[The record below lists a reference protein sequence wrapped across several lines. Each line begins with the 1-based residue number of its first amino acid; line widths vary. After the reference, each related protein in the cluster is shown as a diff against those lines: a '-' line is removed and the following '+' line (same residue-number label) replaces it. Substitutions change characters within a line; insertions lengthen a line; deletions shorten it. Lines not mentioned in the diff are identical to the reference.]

1 MNVKKQV
8 ISACL
13 AGTMLL
19 GTAMPAM
26 AVSVDQLTD
35 VKKTDWFYSA
45 VEYVAQKDYMI
56 GVTDDLFAPY
66 RDLSRAMFVTILHRL
81 DGEPSV
87 DTRATFKDVPAD
99 AWCADSV
106 SWAVQN
112 GIVYGFNEEQFAP
125 DAPVTRQQMCVM
137 MIRFLDY
144 RAKKDNVTFKTTNQE
159 KTFLDAASIGDFA
172 KDAVKRCQMLGLMF
186 GDEAGNFNPQAN
198 ATRAQVAVVIQRLD
212 TLLAN
217 AVKAEESES
226 EGGSGGGGGGGGGGD
241 NDNNPTPPTAQTANY
256 VVKATVNVPDKVSTT
271 DPEFMAAYNNV
282 TIDGTTVTNDATF
295 AQVVNALVS
304 GTENENT
311 LKTTINKALKKVKG
325 KSVTQTV
332 NGQKATIKISEGGVI
347 SASVSV
353 NVTDLTSGAQTF
365 ALRAVTQ
372 DQLQDL
378 IGKLQNGGSMT
389 FTKDEVLAMGDLI
402 DKADEVATMPADELQ
417 QKIDQVVADK
427 PELGQ
432 IVSGMTPDIVQQA
445 AEDYKGQMEEVL
457 TDLGVTKED
466 IAQGN
471 IPEDI
476 ETVVVKKEPVVMNV
490 QLDLGTYLTD
500 AVNKFNSSKASALDR
515 MEKELYPD
523 GSKTIDKDQAGALY
537 DLNNPA
543 NYVTDNGNG
552 TLTLKAASVYV
563 NLIKSNVT
571 DSMAFYESL
580 DEDAA
585 FYESLLN
592 RVQSKYQDGYG
603 VTYTGSVADA
613 AALMGDKDGMLV
625 NESLNF
631 RNSTTFSITVTA
643 SEGTYDSW
651 LDLITGKFSQADGIL
666 PGEMPSILANMLGEY
681 TITLNVT
688 KQ

>member
-1 MNVKKQV
+1 MKKQV

-13 AGTMLL
+13 AGTILL

-198 ATRAQVAVVIQRLD
+198 ATRAQGAVVIQRLD

-241 NDNNPTPPTAQTANY
+241 NPTPPTAQTANY

-311 LKTTINKALKKVKG
+311 LKNAVNEALNKVKG
-325 KSVTQTV
+325 KSVIQTV

>member
-226 EGGSGGGGGGGGGGD
+226 EGGSGGGGGGGGDGD
-241 NDNNPTPPTAQTANY
+241 NPTPPTAQTANY

-311 LKTTINKALKKVKG
+311 LKNAVNEALNKVKG
-325 KSVTQTV
+325 KSVIQTV

>member
-226 EGGSGGGGGGGGGGD
+226 EGGSGGGGGGGGGGGD
-241 NDNNPTPPTAQTANY
+241 NPTPPTAQTANY

-271 DPEFMAAYNNV
+271 DPELMAAYNNV

-311 LKTTINKALKKVKG
+311 LKNAVNEALNKVKG

>member
-13 AGTMLL
+13 AGTILL

-241 NDNNPTPPTAQTANY
+241 NPTPPTAQTANY

-311 LKTTINKALKKVKG
+311 LKNAVNEALNKVKG
-325 KSVTQTV
+325 KSVIQTV

>member
-87 DTRATFKDVPAD
+87 DTRAIFKDVPAD

-144 RAKKDNVTFKTTNQE
+144 RAKKDNVTFKTTNQA

-241 NDNNPTPPTAQTANY
+241 KPTPPTAQTANY

-271 DPEFMAAYNNV
+271 DPELMAAYNNV
-282 TIDGTTVTNDATF
+282 TIDGTTVTNDPTF

-311 LKTTINKALKKVKG
+311 LKNAVNEALNKVKG

-365 ALRAVTQ
+365 AMRAVTQ
-372 DQLQDL
+372 DQLEALIAKLQKGGAMTFSKNELVAMDDL
-378 IGKLQNGGSMT
+378 I
-389 FTKDEVLAMGDLI
+389 TKAQEVQDMDQGAFDTKVEQI
-402 DKADEVATMPADELQ
+402 VAE
-417 QKIDQVVADK
+417 K
-427 PELGQ
+427 PELKQ
-432 IVSGMTPDIVQQA
+432 VVSGLTLDAVQQA
-445 AEDYKGQMEEVL
+445 AEDYKGQMEAVL
-457 TDLGVTKED
+457 QETLDKAGVSDVESLDDDFVSEK
-466 IAQGN
+466 I
-471 IPEDI
+471 
-476 ETVVVKKEPVVMNV
+476 VKEPVVMNV

-643 SEGTYDSW
+643 SEDTYDSW

>member
-13 AGTMLL
+13 AGTILL

-66 RDLSRAMFVTILHRL
+66 RDLSRAMFVTILHRM

-144 RAKKDNVTFKTTNQE
+144 RAKKDNVTFKTTNQA

-241 NDNNPTPPTAQTANY
+241 NNPTPPTAQTANY

-311 LKTTINKALKKVKG
+311 LKNAVNEALNKVKG
-325 KSVTQTV
+325 KSVIQTV

>member
-241 NDNNPTPPTAQTANY
+241 NPTPPTAQTANY

-304 GTENENT
+304 GTENETT
-311 LKTTINKALKKVKG
+311 LKNAVNEALNKVKG

-457 TDLGVTKED
+457 TDLDVTKED

-643 SEGTYDSW
+643 SEDTYDSW
-651 LDLITGKFSQADGIL
+651 LDLITGKFSQAESIL
-666 PGEMPSILANMLGEY
+666 PGEMPSILANVLGEY

>member
-87 DTRATFKDVPAD
+87 DTRAIFKDVPAD

-144 RAKKDNVTFKTTNQE
+144 RAKKDNVTFKTTNQA

-241 NDNNPTPPTAQTANY
+241 NNPPQTANY

-311 LKTTINKALKKVKG
+311 LKNDVNEALNKVKG
-325 KSVTQTV
+325 KSVIQTV

-523 GSKTIDKDQAGALY
+523 GSKTIDKDQAGTLY

>member
-144 RAKKDNVTFKTTNQE
+144 RAKKDNVTFKTTNQA

-241 NDNNPTPPTAQTANY
+241 KPTPPTAQTANY

-271 DPEFMAAYNNV
+271 DPELMAAYNNV
-282 TIDGTTVTNDATF
+282 TIDGTTVTNDPTF

-311 LKTTINKALKKVKG
+311 LKNAVNEALNKVKG
-325 KSVTQTV
+325 KSVIQTV

>member
-1 MNVKKQV
+1 MKKQV

-13 AGTMLL
+13 AGTILL

-241 NDNNPTPPTAQTANY
+241 NPTPPTAQTANY

-311 LKTTINKALKKVKG
+311 LKNAVNEALNKVKG
-325 KSVTQTV
+325 KSVIQTV

>member
-1 MNVKKQV
+1 MKKQV

-241 NDNNPTPPTAQTANY
+241 NPTPPTAQTANY

-304 GTENENT
+304 GTENETT
-311 LKTTINKALKKVKG
+311 LKNAVNEALNKVKG

-457 TDLGVTKED
+457 TDLGVTKEA

-471 IPEDI
+471 IPENI

-643 SEGTYDSW
+643 SEDTYDSW
-651 LDLITGKFSQADGIL
+651 LDLITGKFSQAESIL
-666 PGEMPSILANMLGEY
+666 PGEMPSILANVLGEY

>member
-1 MNVKKQV
+1 MKKQV

-13 AGTMLL
+13 AGTILL

-66 RDLSRAMFVTILHRL
+66 RDLSRAMFVTILHRM

-144 RAKKDNVTFKTTNQE
+144 RAKKDNVTFKTTNQA

-241 NDNNPTPPTAQTANY
+241 NNPTPPTAQTANY

-311 LKTTINKALKKVKG
+311 LKNAVNEALNKVKG
-325 KSVTQTV
+325 KSVIQTV

>member
-87 DTRATFKDVPAD
+87 DTRAIFKDVPAD

-144 RAKKDNVTFKTTNQE
+144 RAKKDNVTFKTTNQA

-226 EGGSGGGGGGGGGGD
+226 EGGSGGGGGGGD
-241 NDNNPTPPTAQTANY
+241 KPTPPTAQTANY

-271 DPEFMAAYNNV
+271 DPELMAAYNNV
-282 TIDGTTVTNDATF
+282 TIDGTTVTNDPTF

-311 LKTTINKALKKVKG
+311 LKNAVNEALNKVKG

>member
-1 MNVKKQV
+1 MKKQV

-87 DTRATFKDVPAD
+87 DTRAIFKDVPAD

-144 RAKKDNVTFKTTNQE
+144 RAKKDNVTFKTTNQA

-241 NDNNPTPPTAQTANY
+241 NPTPPTAQTANY

-271 DPEFMAAYNNV
+271 DPELMAAYNNV
-282 TIDGTTVTNDATF
+282 TIDGTTVTNDPTF

-311 LKTTINKALKKVKG
+311 LKNAVNEALNKVKG

-365 ALRAVTQ
+365 AMRAVTQ
-372 DQLQDL
+372 DQLEALIAKLQKGGAMTFSKNELVAMDDL
-378 IGKLQNGGSMT
+378 I
-389 FTKDEVLAMGDLI
+389 TKAQEVQDMDQGAFDTKVEQI
-402 DKADEVATMPADELQ
+402 VAE
-417 QKIDQVVADK
+417 K
-427 PELGQ
+427 PELKQ
-432 IVSGMTPDIVQQA
+432 VVSGLTLDAVQQA
-445 AEDYKGQMEEVL
+445 AEDYKGQMEAVL
-457 TDLGVTKED
+457 QETLDKAGVSDVESLDDDFVSEK
-466 IAQGN
+466 I
-471 IPEDI
+471 
-476 ETVVVKKEPVVMNV
+476 VKEPVVMNV

-643 SEGTYDSW
+643 SEDTYDSW

>member
-1 MNVKKQV
+1 MKKQV

-87 DTRATFKDVPAD
+87 DTRAIFKDVPAD

-144 RAKKDNVTFKTTNQE
+144 RAKKDNVTFKTTNQA

-226 EGGSGGGGGGGGGGD
+226 EGGSGGGGGGGD
-241 NDNNPTPPTAQTANY
+241 KPTPPTAQTANY

-271 DPEFMAAYNNV
+271 DPELMAAYNNV
-282 TIDGTTVTNDATF
+282 TIDGTTVTNDPTF

-311 LKTTINKALKKVKG
+311 LKNAVNEALNKVKG

-372 DQLQDL
+372 DQLEAL
-378 IGKLQNGGSMT
+378 IGKLQDGGKMT

-552 TLTLKAASVYV
+552 TLILKAASVYV

-631 RNSTTFSITVTA
+631 RNSMTFSITVTA
-643 SEGTYDSW
+643 SKDTYDSW
-651 LDLITGKFSQADGIL
+651 LDLITGKFSQAESIL
-666 PGEMPSILANMLGEY
+666 PGEMPSILANVLSEF

>member
-1 MNVKKQV
+1 MNVKKEV
-8 ISACL
+8 LSACL
-13 AGTMLL
+13 AGTLLL
-19 GTAMPAM
+19 GTAAMPAM

-45 VEYVAQKDYMI
+45 VQYVAQKDYMV

-66 RDLSRAMFVTILHRL
+66 RDLSRAMFVVILHRL
-81 DGEPSV
+81 DGEPTV
-87 DTRATFKDVPAD
+87 AANTTFADVPAD
-99 AWCADSV
+99 AWCADAV

-112 GIVYGFNEEQFAP
+112 GIVYGFSDEQFAP

-137 MIRFLDY
+137 MNRFLDY
-144 RAKKDNVTFKTTNQE
+144 RAKKDNVTFKTTNQAM
-159 KTFLDAASIGDFA
+159 TFLDAASIGDFA

-226 EGGSGGGGGGGGGGD
+226 EGGSSGGGGSGK
-241 NDNNPTPPTAQTANY
+241 PTPTAQTANY
-256 VVKATVNVPDKVSTT
+256 VVKATVNVPDKVSTPL
-271 DPEFMAAYNNV
+271 DPVLMAAYNDV

-295 AQVVNALVS
+295 GEVVNALVS
-304 GTENENT
+304 GTGNENT
-311 LKTTINKALKKVKG
+311 LKNSITEALNKVKG

-372 DQLQDL
+372 DQLEAL
-378 IGKLQNGGSMT
+378 IGKLQTGGSMT
-389 FTKDEVLAMGDLI
+389 FTKDELVAMGDLI

-466 IAQGN
+466 IDQGT
-471 IPEDI
+471 IRDDI
-476 ETVVVKKEPVVMNV
+476 ENVVVEKEPVVMNV
-490 QLDLGTYLTD
+490 QMNLGTYLTN

-592 RVQSKYQDGYG
+592 RVQAKYQDGYG

-631 RNSTTFSITVTA
+631 RNSMTFSITVTA
-643 SEGTYDSW
+643 SEDTYDSW
-651 LDLITGKFSQADGIL
+651 LDLITGKFSQAESIL
-666 PGEMPSILANMLGEY
+666 PGEMPSILANVLGGEY

>member
-13 AGTMLL
+13 AGTILL

-241 NDNNPTPPTAQTANY
+241 NNPTPPTAQTANY

-304 GTENENT
+304 GTENENM
-311 LKTTINKALKKVKG
+311 LKNAVNEALKKVKG
-325 KSVTQTV
+325 KSVIQTV

>member
-13 AGTMLL
+13 AGTILL

-241 NDNNPTPPTAQTANY
+241 NPTPPTAQTANY

-311 LKTTINKALKKVKG
+311 LKNAVNEALNKVKG
-325 KSVTQTV
+325 KSVIQTV

-466 IAQGN
+466 IAQGI
-471 IPEDI
+471 IPENI

>member
-1 MNVKKQV
+1 MNVKKEV
-8 ISACL
+8 LSACL
-13 AGTMLL
+13 AGTLLL
-19 GTAMPAM
+19 GTAAMPAM

-45 VEYVAQKDYMI
+45 VQYVAQKDYMV

-66 RDLSRAMFVTILHRL
+66 RDLSRAMFVVILHRL
-81 DGEPSV
+81 DGEPTV
-87 DTRATFKDVPAD
+87 AANTTFADVPAD
-99 AWCADSV
+99 AWCADAV

-112 GIVYGFNEEQFAP
+112 GIVYGFSDEQFAP

-144 RAKKDNVTFKTTNQE
+144 RAKKDNVTFKTTNQA

-226 EGGSGGGGGGGGGGD
+226 EGGSGGGGGGGGGD
-241 NDNNPTPPTAQTANY
+241 KPTPPTEQIANY
-256 VVKATVNVPDKVSTT
+256 VIKATVNVPDKVSTT
-271 DPEFMAAYNNV
+271 DPELMAMYNNV

-295 AQVVNALVS
+295 GEVVNALVS

-311 LKTTINKALKKVKG
+311 LKTAINEALNKVKG
-325 KSVTQTV
+325 KSITQTV

-372 DQLQDL
+372 DQLEAL

-389 FTKDEVLAMGDLI
+389 FTKDELVAMGDLI

-592 RVQSKYQDGYG
+592 RVQAKYQDGYG

-631 RNSTTFSITVTA
+631 RNSMTFSITVTA
-643 SEGTYDSW
+643 SEDTYDSW
-651 LDLITGKFSQADGIL
+651 LDLITGKFSQAESIL
-666 PGEMPSILANMLGEY
+666 PGEMPSILANVLGEY

>member
-13 AGTMLL
+13 AGTVLL
-19 GTAMPAM
+19 GTATMPAM

-87 DTRATFKDVPAD
+87 DTRAIFKDVPAD

-144 RAKKDNVTFKTTNQE
+144 RAKKDNVTFKTTNQA

-226 EGGSGGGGGGGGGGD
+226 EGGSGGGGGGGD
-241 NDNNPTPPTAQTANY
+241 KPTPPTAQTANY

-271 DPEFMAAYNNV
+271 DPELMAAYNNV
-282 TIDGTTVTNDATF
+282 TIDGTTVTNDPTF

-311 LKTTINKALKKVKG
+311 LKNAVNEALNKVKG
-325 KSVTQTV
+325 KSITQTV

>member
-13 AGTMLL
+13 AGTVLL
-19 GTAMPAM
+19 GTATMPAM

-45 VEYVAQKDYMI
+45 VQYVAEKDYMI
-56 GVTDDLFAPY
+56 GVTDDLFAPS
-66 RDLSRAMFVTILHRL
+66 REVSRAMFVTILHRL

-226 EGGSGGGGGGGGGGD
+226 EGGSGGGGGGD
-241 NDNNPTPPTAQTANY
+241 NPTPPTAQTANY

-271 DPEFMAAYNNV
+271 DPEFMTTYSSV
-282 TIDGTTVTNDATF
+282 TVTNGTVTNDPTF
-295 AQVVNALVS
+295 GEVVNALVS

-311 LKTTINKALKKVKG
+311 LKTTINEALNKVKG
-325 KSVTQTV
+325 KSITQTV
-332 NGQKATIKISEGGVI
+332 NGQKVTVDVSEGGVI
-347 SASVSV
+347 KASMSV
-353 NVTDLTSGAQTF
+353 KVTDLTGEAQGISLL
-365 ALRAVTQ
+365 AA
-372 DQLQDL
+372 DQSQLEAL
-378 IGKLQNGGSMT
+378 IGKLQDGGKMT
-389 FTKDEVLAMGDLI
+389 FSKDELVLMDDLI
-402 DKADEVATMPADELQ
+402 NKAQEVQDM
-417 QKIDQVVADK
+417 DQDAFDTKVEQIVAEK
-427 PELGQ
+427 PELKQ
-432 IVSGMTPDIVQQA
+432 VVSGLTLDAVQQA
-445 AEDYKGQMEEVL
+445 AQDYQGQMEDIL
-457 TDLGVTKED
+457 TEIGVDRSD
-466 IAQGN
+466 IATLPDDYTSQ
-471 IPEDI
+471 
-476 ETVVVKKEPVVMNV
+476 ETTDKEPVLMNV
-490 QLDLGTYLTD
+490 AVNLGTYLTN
-500 AVNKFNSSKASALDR
+500 AVNKFNSSKAAALDR

-543 NYVTDNGNG
+543 NYVADNGDG
-552 TLTLKAASVYV
+552 TLTLKASSVYFD
-563 NLIKSNVT
+563 LIKNNVAK
-571 DSMAFYESL
+571 SVAFYESL
-580 DEDAA
+580 GEDAA
-585 FYESLLN
+585 FYEGLLN
-592 RVQSKYQDGYG
+592 RVQAKYQDGYG

-613 AALMGDKDGMLV
+613 AALMGDKDGIFV
-625 NESLNF
+625 DASKNF
-631 RNSTTFSITVTA
+631 RNTMTFSVTVTA
-643 SEGTYDSW
+643 SEDTYDSW
-651 LDLITGKFSQADGIL
+651 LDLITGKFSQAESIL
-666 PGEMPSILANMLGEY
+666 PGEMPSILANVLGEY

>member
-1 MNVKKQV
+1 M
-8 ISACL
+8 
-13 AGTMLL
+13 
-19 GTAMPAM
+19 
-26 AVSVDQLTD
+26 DQLTD

-241 NDNNPTPPTAQTANY
+241 NNPTPPTAQTANY

-304 GTENENT
+304 GTENENM
-311 LKTTINKALKKVKG
+311 LK
-325 KSVTQTV
+325 
-332 NGQKATIKISEGGVI
+332 
-347 SASVSV
+347 
-353 NVTDLTSGAQTF
+353 
-365 ALRAVTQ
+365 
-372 DQLQDL
+372 
-378 IGKLQNGGSMT
+378 
-389 FTKDEVLAMGDLI
+389 
-402 DKADEVATMPADELQ
+402 
-417 QKIDQVVADK
+417 
-427 PELGQ
+427 
-432 IVSGMTPDIVQQA
+432 
-445 AEDYKGQMEEVL
+445 
-457 TDLGVTKED
+457 
-466 IAQGN
+466 
-471 IPEDI
+471 
-476 ETVVVKKEPVVMNV
+476 
-490 QLDLGTYLTD
+490 
-500 AVNKFNSSKASALDR
+500 
-515 MEKELYPD
+515 
-523 GSKTIDKDQAGALY
+523 
-537 DLNNPA
+537 
-543 NYVTDNGNG
+543 
-552 TLTLKAASVYV
+552 
-563 NLIKSNVT
+563 
-571 DSMAFYESL
+571 
-580 DEDAA
+580 
-585 FYESLLN
+585 
-592 RVQSKYQDGYG
+592 
-603 VTYTGSVADA
+603 
-613 AALMGDKDGMLV
+613 
-625 NESLNF
+625 
-631 RNSTTFSITVTA
+631 
-643 SEGTYDSW
+643 
-651 LDLITGKFSQADGIL
+651 
-666 PGEMPSILANMLGEY
+666 MPS
-681 TITLNVT
+681 TRH
-688 KQ
+688 

>member
-1 MNVKKQV
+1 MKKQV

-13 AGTMLL
+13 AGTVLL
-19 GTAMPAM
+19 GTATMPAM

-45 VEYVAQKDYMI
+45 VQYVAEKDYMI
-56 GVTDDLFAPY
+56 GVTDDLFAPS
-66 RDLSRAMFVTILHRL
+66 REVSRAMFVTILHRL

-87 DTRATFKDVPAD
+87 DTRAIFKDVPAD

-144 RAKKDNVTFKTTNQE
+144 RAKKDNVTFKTTNQA

-241 NDNNPTPPTAQTANY
+241 KPTPPTAQTANY

-271 DPEFMAAYNNV
+271 DPELLTTYSSV
-282 TIDGTTVTNDATF
+282 TVTNGTVTNDPTF
-295 AQVVNALVS
+295 GEVVNALVS

-311 LKTTINKALKKVKG
+311 LKTTINEALNKVKG
-325 KSVTQTV
+325 KSITQTV
-332 NGQKATIKISEGGVI
+332 NGQKVMVDVSEGGVI
-347 SASVSV
+347 KASMSV
-353 NVTDLTSGAQTF
+353 KVTDLTGEAQGISLL
-365 ALRAVTQ
+365 AA
-372 DQLQDL
+372 DQSQLEAL
-378 IGKLQNGGSMT
+378 IGKLQDGGKMT
-389 FTKDEVLAMGDLI
+389 FSKDELVLMDDLI
-402 DKADEVATMPADELQ
+402 NKAQEVQDM
-417 QKIDQVVADK
+417 DQDAFDTKVEQIVAEK
-427 PELGQ
+427 PELKQ
-432 IVSGMTPDIVQQA
+432 VVSGLTLDAVQQA
-445 AEDYKGQMEEVL
+445 AQDYQGQMEDIL
-457 TDLGVTKED
+457 TEIGVDRSD
-466 IAQGN
+466 IATLPDDYTSQ
-471 IPEDI
+471 
-476 ETVVVKKEPVVMNV
+476 ETTDKEPVLMNV
-490 QLDLGTYLTD
+490 AVNLGTYLTN
-500 AVNKFNSSKASALDR
+500 AVNKFNSSKAAALDR

-543 NYVTDNGNG
+543 NYVADNGDG
-552 TLTLKAASVYV
+552 TLTLKASSVYFD
-563 NLIKSNVT
+563 LIKNNVAK
-571 DSMAFYESL
+571 SVAFYESL
-580 DEDAA
+580 GEDAA
-585 FYESLLN
+585 FYEGLLN
-592 RVQSKYQDGYG
+592 RVQAKYQDGYG

-613 AALMGDKDGMLV
+613 AALMGDKDGIFV
-625 NESLNF
+625 DASKNF
-631 RNSTTFSITVTA
+631 RNTMTFSVTVTA
-643 SEGTYDSW
+643 SEDTYDSW
-651 LDLITGKFSQADGIL
+651 LDLITGKFSQAESIL
-666 PGEMPSILANMLGEY
+666 PGEMPSILANVLGEY

>member
-1 MNVKKQV
+1 MKKQV

-241 NDNNPTPPTAQTANY
+241 NNPTPPTAQTANY

-271 DPEFMAAYNNV
+271 DPKFMAAYNNV

-311 LKTTINKALKKVKG
+311 LKNAVNEALNKVKG

-552 TLTLKAASVYV
+552 TLTLKASSVYFD
-563 NLIKSNVT
+563 LIKNNVAK
-571 DSMAFYESL
+571 SVAFYESL

>member
-241 NDNNPTPPTAQTANY
+241 DNPTPPTAQTANY

-304 GTENENT
+304 GTENETT
-311 LKTTINKALKKVKG
+311 LKNAVNEALNKVKG

-643 SEGTYDSW
+643 SEDTYDSW
-651 LDLITGKFSQADGIL
+651 LDLITGKFSQAESIL
-666 PGEMPSILANMLGEY
+666 PGEMPSILANVLGEY

>member
-1 MNVKKQV
+1 MKKQV

-13 AGTMLL
+13 AGTILL

-241 NDNNPTPPTAQTANY
+241 NNPTPPTAQTANY

-311 LKTTINKALKKVKG
+311 LKNAVNEALNKVKG
-325 KSVTQTV
+325 KSVIQTV

>member
-241 NDNNPTPPTAQTANY
+241 NPTPPTAQTANY

-304 GTENENT
+304 GTENETT
-311 LKTTINKALKKVKG
+311 LKNAVNEALNKVKG

-471 IPEDI
+471 IREDI

-643 SEGTYDSW
+643 SEDTYDSW
-651 LDLITGKFSQADGIL
+651 LDLITGKFSQAESIL
-666 PGEMPSILANMLGEY
+666 PGEMPSILANVLGEY